1 MKVALLLHLYQP
13 PQQNAHV
20 VHEIA
25 KSSYLPLLKLLKQ
38 KKDLK
43 LTINVPL
50 SLLEWFEKEKIETF
64 MPDLKNLIASGRVEI
79 VGCGAYHPIL
89 TKFEESEVERQ
100 VILNEGGL
108 AYYLGKTAGFEGEPS
123 LMIKGVKGFFP
134 PEMSVSNK
142 VTKVLNEL
150 SYEWVAVDEVAVDKS
165 VAYDLN
171 HIHKAEGTD
180 IALAVRNRALSLSLA
195 FKRDSDTKDFMDGLR
210 YIKNCGHKF
219 VFIALDGETFG
230 HHNKE
235 GIELLE
241 NLVGDVLLE
250 KCSFATY
257 SDVVEEFRS
266 KKETKVVES
275 SWGASDEDV
284 ANANLYPRWYIGGN
298 FIHEQFMQFEKL
310 LLNYTKEAFKNSPL
324 NSPSITTFPE
334 SANNLPVWNFNL
346 LSNNQEL
353 SSEVK
358 DLIKL
363 RVSLDKA
370 LNSDKYWWSCKNP
383 YYDVNM
389 IKRSLEIMMKVV
401 DRIPKEQEG
410 VIKEAKTLRDGI
422 LGAIKGSG
430 Q

>member
-25 KSSYLPLLKLLKQ
+25 KSSYLPLLKLLRA

-43 LTINVPL
+43 LTLNVPL

-64 MPDLKNLIASGRVEI
+64 MPEIKSLVAAGRVEI
-79 VGCGAYHPIL
+79 VGSGAFHPIL
-89 TKFEESEVERQ
+89 TKFEEPEIERQ
-100 VILNEGGL
+100 IILNEGGL
-108 AYYLGKTAGFEGEPS
+108 AYYLGKTSGFEGEPS
-123 LMIKGVKGFFP
+123 LMIKGIKGFFP
-134 PEMSVSNK
+134 PEMSVSTK
-142 VTKVLNEL
+142 VVNVLNEL
-150 SYEWVAVDEVAVDKS
+150 AYEWVAVDEVAVDKGT
-165 VAYDLN
+165 AYDLA
-171 HIHKAEGTD
+171 HIHKAEGTSV
-180 IALAVRNRALSLSLA
+180 ALAVRNRALSLSLA
-195 FKRDSDTKDFMDGLR
+195 FKRDADPSDFMEGFN
-210 YIKNCGHKF
+210 YIKSCGHKF

-241 NLVGDVLLE
+241 NLVDEVLMQG
-250 KCSFATY
+250 STFATY
-257 SDVVEEFRS
+257 SEVVDEFRS

-284 ANANLYPRWYIGGN
+284 AQGNLYPRWYISGN
-298 FIHEQFMQFEKL
+298 FLHEQFMQFEKL
-310 LLNYTKEAFKNSPL
+310 LLDYCKDVLEKSAFAN
-324 NSPSITTFPE
+324 PSVATFPE

-353 SSEVK
+353 SNEVK
-358 DLIKL
+358 DVIKL

-383 YYDVNM
+383 YYDLNM
-389 IKRSLEIMMKVV
+389 IKRSLEILMKVV
-401 DRIPKEQEG
+401 DRIPKDQER
-410 VIKEAKTLRDGI
+410 VIKEAKTLRDNI
-422 LGAIKGSG
+422 LGALKTSN
-430 Q
+430 